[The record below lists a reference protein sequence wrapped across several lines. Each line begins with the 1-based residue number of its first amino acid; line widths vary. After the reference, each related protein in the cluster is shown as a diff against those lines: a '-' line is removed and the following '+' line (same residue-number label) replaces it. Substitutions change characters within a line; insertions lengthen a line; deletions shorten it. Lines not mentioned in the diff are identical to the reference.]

1 MAIINAACH
10 METYYII
17 LTDFNQN
24 IKKLMA

>member
-10 METYYII
+10 METDYTI
-17 LTDFNQN
+17 LTDLNQN